1 MEREEIDAF
10 LGRTSPALVGVVGTL
25 RPDGSPHTV
34 PVWYRWDGEVVHI
47 WTLEGRAWVRNLLRD
62 PRVAF
67 SVQETE
73 PPFAAVVMRGRAEVA
88 RGDAPEVTEEIRRI
102 VRRYLD
108 EEETEDY
115 LSEWSE
121 ARTLVRIH
129 PTTIRAWSR
138 GY

>member
-1 MEREEIDAF
+1 MPGCA
-10 LGRTSPALVGVVGTL
+10 TSSAIPG
-25 RPDGSPHTV
+25 
-34 PVWYRWDGEVVHI
+34 
-47 WTLEGRAWVRNLLRD
+47 
-62 PRVAF
+62 VAF